1 LECWHQENAERIAKR
16 LLLVQMAA
24 SAVYQLSQAT
34 DDKSIQVM
42 EALAKLG
49 GSSGRNQTPIGPTML
64 MRGALLFLG
73 AMQLIQLHTKKD
85 LFAMARTLEPYL
97 GQILRR

>member
-1 LECWHQENAERIAKR
+1 MLASGRTRSASAKR

-24 SAVYQLSQAT
+24 FCGLSAQPAT

-42 EALAKLG
+42 HALAKLG
-49 GSSGRNQTPIGPTML
+49 GWCGRKRTPIGPTML

-73 AMQLIQLHTKKD
+73 AMQLIQLHKKRD

-97 GQILRR
+97 RL

>member
-1 LECWHQENAERIAKR
+1 
-16 LLLVQMAA
+16 MAA

-34 DDKSIQVM
+34 HDKSIQVM
-42 EALAKLG
+42 ESLAKLG
-49 GSSGRNQTPIGPTML
+49 GWTGRKQTPIGPTML

-73 AMQLIQLHTKKD
+73 AMQLIQLHKKRD
-85 LFAMARTLEPYL
+85 LFAMARILEPSL